1 MFRLLHG
8 LFHCHWEFFEAQRK
22 RDCETVY
29 ASFVVY
35 NTEKRSQ
42 MCEIH
47 LYEAALRGPAG
58 GECLF
63 L

>member
-1 MFRLLHG
+1 MRDAIAQARD
-8 LFHCHWEFFEAQRK
+8 FF
-22 RDCETVY
+22 
-29 ASFVVY
+29 VY

-58 GECLF
+58 GECVF

>member
-1 MFRLLHG
+1 MREAIAQARDLLITT
-8 LFHCHWEFFEAQRK
+8 R
-22 RDCETVY
+22 
-29 ASFVVY
+29 
-35 NTEKRSQ
+35 EKRSQ

-58 GECLF
+58 GECVF